1 MKTNSYE
8 IEKNVEKI
16 KRGDSTGF
24 ITLNIYNDVIRYLKK
39 DEYSTYYTYPVC
51 DKVIIYSN
59 KEPRVKLFR
68 IDSYDKLSH
77 QAIMGSL
84 FGLNISSE
92 VFGDI
97 VLYEDKFYVYLM
109 DYISDL
115 VVNELC
121 MIGNN
126 YVKLV
131 EVDIYYLSE
140 YKRSYERLELIVS
153 SLRID
158 TVISRMVNVNRDKAK
173 DMIKNKLVTL
183 NYDILSKYDY
193 ILKDGEIF
201 SIRKLG
207 KYKYVGIIKRTK
219 KNNYIIEI
227 DKYI

>member
-16 KRGDSTGF
+16 KRGDITGF

-39 DEYSTYYTYPVC
+39 DEYSTYYTFPDC

-59 KEPRVKLFR
+59 KEPKVKLFR

-97 VLYEDKFYVYLM
+97 VLYDGKFYVYLL

-121 MIGNN
+121 MIGNS
-126 YVKLV
+126 YVELV
-131 EVDIYYLSE
+131 EVDSDYLRE
-140 YKRSYERLELIVS
+140 FKRDYEELELIVS

-158 TVISRMVNVNRDKAK
+158 TIIARLVNVNRDKAK
-173 DMIKNKLVTL
+173 DMIKKSIVTL
-183 NYDILSKYDY
+183 NYDILTKYDY
-193 ILKDGEIF
+193 IIKDKDIF

-207 KYKYVGIIKRTK
+207 KYKYVGIIKMTK
-219 KNNYIIEI
+219 KDNYIIEI
-227 DKYI
+227 DKYV

>member
-1 MKTNSYE
+1 MKANSYE

-39 DEYSTYYTYPVC
+39 DEYSTYYTYPDC

-59 KEPRVKLFR
+59 KEPKVKLFR

-97 VLYEDKFYVYLM
+97 VLYEDKFYVYLI

-115 VVNELC
+115 IVNELC
-121 MIGNN
+121 MIGNS
-126 YVKLV
+126 YVELV
-131 EVDIYYLSE
+131 EVDIDYL
-140 YKRSYERLELIVS
+140 RDFRRDYEELELIVS

-158 TVISRMVNVNRDKAK
+158 TIIARLVNVNRDKAK

-183 NYDILSKYDY
+183 NYNILNKYDY
-193 ILKDGEIF
+193 VIKEGDIF

-207 KYKYVGIIKRTK
+207 KYKYVGIIKMTK
-219 KNNYIIEI
+219 KDNYIIKI
-227 DKYI
+227 DKYV

>member
-1 MKTNSYE
+1 MKNNSYE

-16 KRGDSTGF
+16 RRGDNTGF
-24 ITLNIYNDVIRYLKK
+24 ITLNVYKDVIRYLKK
-39 DEYSTYYTYPVC
+39 NEYFTYYAYP
-51 DKVIIYSN
+51 DSEKVIIYSS
-59 KEPRVKLFR
+59 KEPKVRLFR
-68 IDSYDKLSH
+68 IDSYEEITH
-77 QAIMGSL
+77 REVMGSL

-97 VLYEDKFYVYLM
+97 VLYDGKFYVYLL

-121 MIGNN
+121 MIGNK
-126 YVKLV
+126 YVELV
-131 EVDIYYLSE
+131 EVDNDYLS
-140 YKRSYERLELIVS
+140 KFRRDYEELEIIVS

-158 TVISRMVNVNRDKAK
+158 TVIARLVNVNRDKAK

-183 NYDILSKYDY
+183 NYDILNKYDY
-193 ILKDGEIF
+193 VIKDGDIF

-219 KNNYIIEI
+219 KDNYIIEI
-227 DKYI
+227 DKYV

>member
-39 DEYSTYYTYPVC
+39 DEYSTYYTYPDC

-59 KEPRVKLFR
+59 KEPKVKLFR

-97 VLYEDKFYVYLM
+97 VLYEDKFYVYILSN
-109 DYISDL
+109 ISDL
-115 VVNELC
+115 VVNELN

-126 YVKLV
+126 YVKLI
-131 EVDIYYLSE
+131 EVDIDYLNE
-140 YKRSYERLELIVS
+140 YKRNYEELELIVS

-158 TVISRMVNVNRDKAK
+158 TIISRLVNVNRDKAK

-183 NYDILSKYDY
+183 NYDIL
-193 ILKDGEIF
+193 
-201 SIRKLG
+201 
-207 KYKYVGIIKRTK
+207 
-219 KNNYIIEI
+219 KNHQYH
-227 DKYI
+227 

>member
-1 MKTNSYE
+1 MKANSYE

-24 ITLNIYNDVIRYLKK
+24 ITLNIYNDVIRYLKRC
-39 DEYSTYYTYPVC
+39 EYSTYYTYPDC

-59 KEPRVKLFR
+59 KEPKVKLFR

-121 MIGNN
+121 MIGNS
-126 YVKLV
+126 YVEIV
-131 EVDIYYLSE
+131 EVDI
-140 YKRSYERLELIVS
+140 
-153 SLRID
+153 D
-158 TVISRMVNVNRDKAK
+158 N
-173 DMIKNKLVTL
+173 
-183 NYDILSKYDY
+183 
-193 ILKDGEIF
+193 
-201 SIRKLG
+201 
-207 KYKYVGIIKRTK
+207 
-219 KNNYIIEI
+219 
-227 DKYI
+227 

>member
-8 IEKNVEKI
+8 IEKNIEKI
-16 KRGDSTGF
+16 KRGDNTGF

-39 DEYSTYYTYPVC
+39 DEYSTYYTYPDC

-59 KEPRVKLFR
+59 KEPKVKLFR

-97 VLYEDKFYVYLM
+97 VLYEDKFYVYLI

-115 VVNELC
+115 IVNELC
-121 MIGNN
+121 MIGNS
-126 YVKLV
+126 YVELV
-131 EVDIYYLSE
+131 EVDIDYL
-140 YKRSYERLELIVS
+140 RDFRRDYEELELIVS

-158 TVISRMVNVNRDKAK
+158 TIIARLVNVNRDKAK

-193 ILKDGEIF
+193 VIKDGDIF

-207 KYKYVGIIKRTK
+207 KYKYVGIIKKTK
-219 KNNYIIEI
+219 KDNYIIEI
-227 DKYI
+227 DKYV